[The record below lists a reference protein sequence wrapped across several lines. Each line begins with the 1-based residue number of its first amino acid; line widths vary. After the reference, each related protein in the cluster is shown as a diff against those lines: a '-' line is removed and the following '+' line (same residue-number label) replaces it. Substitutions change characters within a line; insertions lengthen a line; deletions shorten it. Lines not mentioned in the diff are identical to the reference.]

1 LLDEQTSNEVLLCEL
16 LTLRRRNSELE
27 SRLLEYSART
37 SDFHAKTCEILDNIT
52 DAFLSLDEN
61 LCYQYLNKTAEQM
74 FGPKNDL
81 IGRYL
86 PDVFPGVNK
95 KALRMYRQVLKT
107 GIPMKREIYS
117 PVFNKMLEI
126 STYPAGSGIY
136 IYIRDLTQQR
146 KHILELQKAN
156 FAFVQEA
163 ERRELAEKELKIFF
177 RLSEDI
183 FFYRSYDGHI
193 LRANSALARTLGYA
207 DEEFF
212 PLVKNPNNNP
222 INIHPEDILPVREIT
237 DELKQKGG
245 RTSFNCRHVCKNGAF
260 RWVSWNS
267 VADPVERLIF
277 SVGRDITESMQA
289 EEVLRLSE
297 EKFSRTF
304 HESQAIM
311 AIYNIKDNCF
321 VEVNRRLIEVSGY
334 RREEIIGRSHDFLW
348 VDPIDREN
356 ALKQIYRF
364 GYIENFE
371 YRYKKKSGEIGY
383 IIISVNSLNI
393 EGSDYLIASGI
404 DVTELK
410 RYQQEMARLDRLNLI
425 GEMAASLGHE
435 IRNPLTAIRGFLQ
448 MIGNKAEYDKDRVF
462 FDLMI
467 EELDRANGIISEYL
481 GMAKDK
487 RVDLQLKALDQVVIS
502 LYPMILSNANQN
514 EIMVRLEI
522 SKVPQALV
530 DEMEIRQ
537 LILNMARNALEAM
550 SEGGVLTI
558 GTRLEEGKIVLFI
571 EDEGCGLAPEIQD
584 KLGTPFVT
592 TREKGTGLGL
602 AVCYSIAARHQ
613 AKIDYETS
621 SQGTTFNIRFP
632 IPTEQLT
639 LV

>member
-1 LLDEQTSNEVLLCEL
+1 MLDEQTSNEVLLCEL

-37 SDFHAKTCEILDNIT
+37 SDFHSRTCAILDNIS
-52 DAFLSLDEN
+52 DAFFSLDEN
-61 LCYQYLNKTAEQM
+61 LRYQYLNKTAEQM
-74 FGPKNDL
+74 FGPRNDL
-81 IGRYL
+81 LGRCL
-86 PDVFPGVNK
+86 LDVFPSLNK

-107 GIPMKREIYS
+107 GIPMKREIFS
-117 PVFNKMLEI
+117 DTINKMLEI
-126 STYPAGSGIY
+126 STYPAGDGIY
-136 IYIRDLTQQR
+136 VYIRDLTQQR
-146 KHILELQKAN
+146 KHLLELQKAN

-183 FFYRSYDGHI
+183 FFYRSYDGNI
-193 LRANSALARTLGYA
+193 LRANSALARSLEYS

-212 PLVKNPNNNP
+212 PLVKNQNDNP
-222 INIHPEDILPVREIT
+222 INIHPEDILSVREKI

-245 RTSFNCRHVCKNGAF
+245 RTSFTCRHVCKNGQLK
-260 RWVSWNS
+260 WISWNS

-277 SVGRDITESMQA
+277 LVGRDITESMAA
-289 EEVLRLSE
+289 EKTLRLSE
-297 EKFSRTF
+297 EKFFKTF

-311 AIYNIKDNCF
+311 AIYSIKDQCF
-321 VEVNRRLIEVSGY
+321 TEINRKLTEVSGY
-334 RREEIIGRSHDFLW
+334 SREEIIGKS
-348 VDPIDREN
+348 IDLFWAEPRDKEM
-356 ALKQIYRF
+356 ALKQLYRF

-371 YRYKKKSGEIGY
+371 YRYRKKSGEIGY
-383 IIISVNSLNI
+383 VMTSVNCLNI
-393 EGSDYLIASGI
+393 EGNDYLIASGI

-410 RYQQEMARLDRLNLI
+410 HYQQEMARLDRLNLI
-425 GEMAASLGHE
+425 GEMAASIGHE

-448 MIGNKAEYDKDRVF
+448 MIGNKAEYDTDRVF

-467 EELDRANGIISEYL
+467 EELDRANSIITEYL

-487 RVDLQLKALDQVVIS
+487 RVDLQLKTLDQVVIS
-502 LYPMILSNANQN
+502 LYPIILSSANQT
-514 EIMVRLEI
+514 EARVRLEI
-522 SKVPQALV
+522 NKVPQALV

-550 SEGGVLTI
+550 PEGGVLTI
-558 GTRLEEGKIVLFI
+558 GTRLEEGRIVLFI

-602 AVCYSIAARHQ
+602 AVCYSIAARHK
-613 AKIDYETS
+613 AKIDYKTS
-621 SQGTTFNIRFP
+621 SRGTTFNIRFP
-632 IPTEQLT
+632 IPPEQLP

>member
-1 LLDEQTSNEVLLCEL
+1 MLDEQTSTEVLLGEL

-37 SDFHAKTCEILDNIT
+37 SDFHAKTCQILDNIS
-52 DAFLSLDEN
+52 DAFFSLDEN
-61 LCYQYLNKTAEQM
+61 LCYQYLNKAAEQM
-74 FGPKNDL
+74 FGSKDDI
-81 IGRYL
+81 IGRCIL
-86 PDVFPGVNK
+86 DVFPTVNK
-95 KALRMYRQVLKT
+95 KALRMYRQVLKS
-107 GIPMKREIYS
+107 GIPMKREMYS
-117 PVFNKMLEI
+117 DAFNKMLEI
-126 STYPAGSGIY
+126 STYPAGNGIY
-136 IYIRDLTQQR
+136 VYIRDLTQQR
-146 KHILELQKAN
+146 NHILELQKAN

-183 FFYRSYDGHI
+183 FFYHSYDGHI
-193 LRANSALARTLGYA
+193 LRANSALARTLGYS

-212 PLVKNPNNNP
+212 PLVKSHRNA
-222 INIHPEDILPVREIT
+222 INIHPDDVDLVRKVTE
-237 DELKQKGG
+237 ELKQKGG
-245 RTSFNCRHVCKNGAF
+245 RTSLNCRHICKNGSF
-260 RWVSWNS
+260 RWISWNS
-267 VADPVERLIF
+267 VAEPIERLIF
-277 SVGRDITESMQA
+277 SVGRDITESVQA
-289 EEVLRLSE
+289 EVVLRQSE
-297 EKFSRTF
+297 DKFSKTF
-304 HESQAIM
+304 HENQAVM
-311 AIYNIKDNCF
+311 AIYSVKENCF
-321 VEVNRRLIEVSGY
+321 VEVNRKLIEVSGY
-334 RREEIIGRSHDFLW
+334 SREEVIGSAHDLMW
-348 VDPIDREN
+348 LDSVDKEN
-356 ALKQIYRF
+356 ALKQLYKF

-371 YRYKKKSGEIGY
+371 YRFKKKSGEIGY
-383 IIISVNSLNI
+383 IIISVNSFNI

-410 RYQQEMARLDRLNLI
+410 HYQQEMARLDRLNLI
-425 GEMAASLGHE
+425 GEMAASIGHE

-448 MIGNKAEYDKDRVF
+448 MIGNKAEYGKDRVF

-487 RVDLQLKALDQVVIS
+487 RVNLQLKALDQVVIS
-502 LYPMILSNANQN
+502 LYPIILSNAIQN
-514 EIMVRLEI
+514 EIIVRLEVN
-522 SKVPQALV
+522 KLPQALL

-558 GTRLEEGKIVLFI
+558 GTRLEAGKIVLSI
-571 EDEGCGLAPEIQD
+571 KDEGCGLAHEIQD

-602 AVCYSIAARHQ
+602 AVCYSIAARHK

-621 SQGTTFNIRFP
+621 SKGTTFNIRFP
-632 IPTEQLT
+632 IPAEQLA